1 MQPLKKNQKIKKNKE
16 RLDILVVQKGLAKS
30 RERARAMI
38 MSGKVLVNNIL
49 KDKAGS
55 KTDKDAIITIKG
67 EDIPFVSRG
76 GLKLDHAVKTIPV
89 DVNSLT
95 CMDIGASTGGFTDC
109 LLKHGA
115 KKVYAVDVGYGQLA
129 WSLRQDQ
136 RVVVIERTNIR
147 YMDFDII
154 GEKVDLITVDTSF
167 ISLKLVVPAAEK
179 FMKKGSL
186 ILALIKPQF
195 EAGRNRIGKGGVVRD
210 PMIRQEIVNEIK
222 FFFKTKGYDTGRIIP
237 SPVAGPKGN
246 IEFIISLRYQG
257 NICNKI

>member
-1 MQPLKKNQKIKKNKE
+1 MNDYKKMMKKKE

-38 MSGKVLVNNIL
+38 MSGRVLVNNIL

-55 KTDKDAIITIKG
+55 RTDINAVITIKG
-67 EDIPFVSRG
+67 EDMPFVSRG
-76 GLKLDHAVKTIPV
+76 GLKLDHAINTIPV
-89 DVNSLT
+89 DVTNLT

-109 LLKHGA
+109 LLQHGA

-129 WSLRQDQ
+129 WSLRQDK

-147 YMDFDII
+147 YMNFDII
-154 GEKVDLITVDTSF
+154 GEKVDIVTVDTSF

-179 FMKKGSL
+179 FMKQKSL

-210 PMIRQEIVNEIK
+210 PVIRQEIIDEIK
-222 FFFKTKGYDTGRIIP
+222 FFFNARGYYTGKIIQ
-237 SPVAGPKGN
+237 SPIAGPKGN